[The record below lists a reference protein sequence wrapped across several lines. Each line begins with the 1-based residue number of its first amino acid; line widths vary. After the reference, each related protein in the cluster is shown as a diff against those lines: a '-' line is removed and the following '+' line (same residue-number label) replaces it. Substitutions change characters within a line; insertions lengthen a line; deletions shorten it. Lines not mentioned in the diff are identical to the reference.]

1 MRMTAAAGFVL
12 ITSLVGPVFAAP
24 AEAQSFLGEWMA
36 KADSPAGE
44 VAETLKVV
52 KTDTGFAIT
61 AKLVEPVPPGLTEA
75 GPGMDIVLDGDRF
88 SYKRTTPDGA
98 IVITYT
104 GIVTG
109 DTFTGTVDL
118 GGFAQAPYTGMR
130 IKQRDA
136 PRD

>member
-1 MRMTAAAGFVL
+1 MRMTAASGFVL
-12 ITSLVGPVFAAP
+12 VTALVGPVFAAP
-24 AEAQSFLGEWMA
+24 AAAQSFLGEWTA

-44 VAETLKVV
+44 VFETLKVV
-52 KTDTGFAIT
+52 KTETGFAIT
-61 AKLVEPVPPGLTEA
+61 AKLVDPPPDLTEA
-75 GPGMDIVLDGDRF
+75 GPGMDIVLDGDKF
-88 SYKRTTPDGA
+88 SYKRTTMDGA

-118 GGFAQAPYTGMR
+118 GGFAQVPYTGVR